1 MARTKVKLN
10 NNVQKYR
17 VMYILSEKTYNKL
30 SKKLDDD
37 FKQLTE
43 KGDYHVALK
52 ERIDL
57 EKKKEKVDQD
67 YMKEMIKDLQFVKSD
82 IFKLSTTT
90 EILRELL
97 HNVEIEKEVGKM
109 SVIFILI
116 HNTNDVKNQY
126 QQLEKSY
133 RDFIPGQGEIIVI
146 AKTNYCVAKRV
157 FDIDNNS
164 VLVYLSK
171 TRS

>member
-1 MARTKVKLN
+1 
-10 NNVQKYR
+10 
-17 VMYILSEKTYNKL
+17 MYILSEKTYNKL

-90 EILRELL
+90 EIIRELL
-97 HNVEIEKEVGKM
+97 HNVETEEQPVGKM
-109 SVIFILI
+109 KTKFILI
-116 HNTNDVKNQY
+116 HPENQGQDQY
-126 QQLEKSY
+126 QLIKDTCVE
-133 RDFIPGQGEIIVI
+133 FIPIQDEMINISG
-146 AKTNYCVAKRV
+146 TYFCVAKRV